1 MFETLFGRD
10 GQRDDERASAANKS
24 PTKSKS
30 AKTNEATSI
39 LDALDRS
46 QAVIEFETDGTIIT
60 ANKNFLGAM
69 GYRYNEIIGK
79 HHRMFVVPG
88 YENTD
93 EYKEFWRS
101 LKEGIFQAAEYKR
114 VGKGGKEVWI
124 QASYNPVKD
133 RLGNVIKVVKYATD
147 ITAQVLQNADYCGQ
161 IEAINKVQAV
171 IEFELDGTIRHANQ
185 NFLDAVGYSL
195 LEIKGN
201 HHRMFVLPEYAQSEE
216 YKSFWER
223 LAAGNFEAGQYKR
236 IGKGG
241 KEIWI
246 QASYNPIFDPDGNPF
261 KVVKYA
267 TDITEQKLRNADY
280 SGQIAAIGKSQA
292 VIEFE
297 LDGTIINANENFT
310 STVGYSLDEIKGQ
323 HHRMF
328 MDPDEAKTP
337 AYQRFWEQLGQGQFD
352 AGEYRRIGKDGK
364 EIWIQASYNPIFDPD
379 GRPFKVVKYASDI
392 TDQVKGRDEAKRV
405 GAMVDTNLEKILN
418 AVGDASHQ
426 ASSASSASS
435 ETAQT
440 VQAVAAAAE
449 QFQASTQE
457 IASSME
463 SSRSDVSRAMD
474 EAQTADKSA
483 QQLSDAA
490 GAMTNIVDVINDIAG
505 QINLLALNAT
515 IESARAG
522 EAGKGFAVVAS
533 EVKSLANQVANATTQ
548 ISNEINGM
556 QDISGDVV
564 KRLDRIKGA
573 VSSVEGSVT
582 AVASAVEE
590 QAATSRE
597 ITSSMHEASTAV
609 EDINASL
616 GTISGAVN
624 NANEFAREGTDLY
637 RKIRA

>member
-10 GQRDDERASAANKS
+10 GQREEERASESATNLI
-24 PTKSKS
+24 KSKS
-30 AKTNEATSI
+30 VKTNEAASI

-69 GYRYNEIIGK
+69 GYRYNEIIGR

-88 YENTD
+88 YEKTD
-93 EYKEFWRS
+93 EYEEFWRS
-101 LKEGIFQAAEYKR
+101 LADGVFQAAEYKR

-133 RLGNVIKVVKYATD
+133 KLGKVTKVVKYATD
-147 ITAQVLQNADYCGQ
+147 ITAQVLQNADYSGQ
-161 IEAINKVQAV
+161 IDAINKVQAV
-171 IEFELDGTIRHANQ
+171 IEFELDGTIRHANK
-185 NFLDAVGYSL
+185 NFLDAVGYGL
-195 LEIKGN
+195 QDIKGN
-201 HHRMFVLPEYAQSEE
+201 HHRMFVLPEYAESDE
-216 YKSFWER
+216 YKEFWQR
-223 LAAGNFEAGQYKR
+223 LGAGNYEAGQYKR
-236 IGKGG
+236 IGRGG

-246 QASYNPIFDPDGNPF
+246 QASYNPIFDPDGKPF

-267 TDITEQKLRNADY
+267 TDITEQKIRNADY

-297 LDGTIINANENFT
+297 LDGKIINANENFT

-328 MDPDEAKTP
+328 MDPEEAKTG

-352 AGEYRRIGKDGK
+352 AGEYRRFGKGGK

-379 GRPFKVVKYASDI
+379 GRPFKVVKYATDI
-392 TDQVKGRDEAKRV
+392 TDQVKARDEAKRV

-418 AVGDASHQ
+418 AVGDASHR

-435 ETAQT
+435 QTAQT

-463 SSRSDVSRAMD
+463 SSRGDVSRAMD
-474 EAQTADKSA
+474 EAQTADQSA
-483 QQLSDAA
+483 QQLSEAA

-522 EAGKGFAVVAS
+522 DAGKGFAVVAS

-573 VSSVEGSVT
+573 VSSVEGSVSS
-582 AVASAVEE
+582 VASAVEE

-597 ITSSMHEASTAV
+597 ITSSMQEASSAV
-609 EDINASL
+609 EGINSSL
-616 GTISGAVN
+616 GSISGAVN
-624 NANEFAREGTDLY
+624 NANEYAREGTDLY

>member
-10 GQRDDERASAANKS
+10 GQRDDERAGAANKS
-24 PTKSKS
+24 LSKSKS
-30 AKTNEATSI
+30 AKANEATSI

-101 LKEGIFQAAEYKR
+101 LKEGVFQAAEYKR

-147 ITAQVLQNADYCGQ
+147 ITAQVLQNADYSGQ
-161 IEAINKVQAV
+161 IKAINKVQAV

-195 LEIKGN
+195 TEIKGS
-201 HHRMFVLPEYAQSEE
+201 HHRMFVLPEYAQSDE

-236 IGKGG
+236 VGKGG

-337 AYQRFWEQLGQGQFD
+337 AYQRFWEQLSQGQFD
-352 AGEYRRIGKDGK
+352 AGEYRRIGKGGK

-405 GAMVDTNLEKILN
+405 GAMVDSNLEKILN

-426 ASSASSASS
+426 ASTASSASS

-474 EAQTADKSA
+474 EAKTADKSA

-522 EAGKGFAVVAS
+522 DAGKGFAVVAS

-573 VSSVEGSVT
+573 VSSVEGSVS

-597 ITSSMHEASTAV
+597 ISSSMHEASTAV

-637 RKIRA
+637 RKISA

>member
-10 GQRDDERASAANKS
+10 GQREEERASESDAKVIKKKTAKAQEAA
-24 PTKSKS
+24 
-30 AKTNEATSI
+30 SI

-93 EYKEFWRS
+93 EYKQFWRS
-101 LKEGIFQAAEYKR
+101 LADGVFQAAEYKR
-114 VGKGGKEVWI
+114 IGKGGKEVWI
-124 QASYNPVKD
+124 QASYNPIKD
-133 RLGNVIKVVKYATD
+133 KLGNVIKVVKYATD
-147 ITAQVLQNADYCGQ
+147 ITAQVLQNADYSGQ

-171 IEFELDGTIRHANQ
+171 IEFELDGTIRNANQ
-185 NFLDAVGYSL
+185 NFLDAVGYKL
-195 LEIKGN
+195 LDIKGK
-201 HHRMFVLPEYAQSEE
+201 HHRMFVLPEYAESED
-216 YKSFWER
+216 YKAFWQR

-236 IGKGG
+236 IGNGG

-246 QASYNPIFDPDGNPF
+246 QASYNPIFDPDGKPF

-267 TDITEQKLRNADY
+267 TDITEQKIRNADY

-310 STVGYSLDEIKGQ
+310 STVGYSLEEIRGK
-323 HHRMF
+323 HHRIF
-328 MDPDEAKTP
+328 MDPEEAKT
-337 AYQRFWEQLGQGQFD
+337 ADYHRFWEQLGQGQFD
-352 AGEYRRIGKDGK
+352 AGEYKRFGKGGK
-364 EIWIQASYNPIFDPD
+364 EIWIQASYNPILDPD
-379 GRPFKVVKYASDI
+379 GRPFKVVKYATDI
-392 TDQVKGRDEAKRV
+392 TDQVKARDEAKRV
-405 GAMVDTNLEKILN
+405 GAMVDTNLEKILT

-435 ETAQT
+435 QTAQT

-457 IASSME
+457 IATSME
-463 SSRSDVSRAMD
+463 SSRGDVSRAMD
-474 EAQTADKSA
+474 EAQTADQSA

-490 GAMTNIVDVINDIAG
+490 GSMTNIVDVINDIAG

-573 VSSVEGSVT
+573 VSSVEGSVS
-582 AVASAVEE
+582 AVAGAVEE

-597 ITSSMHEASTAV
+597 ITSSMQEASAAV
-609 EDINASL
+609 EDINTSL
-616 GTISGAVN
+616 GSISGAVD
-624 NANEFAREGTDLY
+624 NANGFAQEGTELY